1 MKTLLVCLALSAPIA
16 TPLFAGHNNP
26 WSSETDTIQEQ
37 YHDEKL
43 QQSVDTPGEDE
54 MNGVMDRNA
63 RGKLDADVQEADASG
78 GRDASG
84 GKKR

>member
-1 MKTLLVCLALSAPIA
+1 
-16 TPLFAGHNNP
+16 
-26 WSSETDTIQEQ
+26 
-37 YHDEKL
+37 
-43 QQSVDTPGEDE
+43 